1 MMSTPAG
8 DKIKQIIDHS
18 GPEPPSQRARKR
30 TLEEDGSLE
39 TTTAGLS
46 GGTGDAQTSSNKMQR
61 STSPAT
67 SAHLTKTGRV
77 SKASKG
83 MPVHHCDCGKTYTR
97 AEHLR
102 RHQQNHKPEAF
113 SCDVDGCERV
123 FSREDLLIR
132 HRAKQHDLPQSSDGL
147 VSYTTQTKTESY
159 GISPSPPRHTASV
172 LENDQPHTSS
182 IPLQSSPSSTTCV
195 RKNYIPIT
203 QLQPSAL
210 AVDAGILDFESSEQP
225 NWSANLPALSQFGN
239 GFHVAEHTTE
249 QFSQFPL
256 TLDTNQS
263 WITGCTTL
271 DVSHSPGSANSTVPT
286 SFWRGASPSSF
297 QPYTPASDTS
307 VCMSRSRADLLGYP
321 SSGDIS
327 GDMTDILPKCR
338 DLLEQDQLVTPTS
351 APQNIGVR
359 QYHHRV
365 DNEQRYLDAY
375 WRLVHPT
382 WPILHRPTFDLSYIS
397 PLLRSAMLT
406 LGACSTGHQIDSGNA
421 CILHKRCLKVIKDRT
436 INSSH
441 SYRICDMQAI
451 LLVELFST
459 YQSRRPPLQVSRP
472 FQDNY
477 CTLAR
482 DVDTNSPNMLFTSH
496 ESFEF
501 AQDFAAV
508 TFGCESKQRLLA
520 AYYILDQEQAK
531 LFGRH
536 VTDVPDLIPANLDL
550 PQPVRIWDLDLAPG
564 SADDW
569 HYENRGSLGHAV
581 ISCPYLAVSAGEPF
595 DVFMTTLALTYS
607 SSGGRDTALVSQNL
621 VSDLGLPAPLLNSA
635 HVELVR
641 QTRALCS
648 TTPIRA
654 LLATA
659 GESWVM
665 AEKLSLYA
673 DYKAAQETVRLW
685 TSTSADHALAHA
697 LQIIRLHRL
706 HPKTLLFY
714 HEWSL
719 HLASLVIWACT
730 YARRSPNESLRLS
743 IPLSTNAGSV
753 VQVDELDKALA
764 GLEQVATSGSVVW
777 EDAKRVLS
785 WAKTRMEKSGVMR
798 FRGLVSGAIDV
809 LQTLVA
815 RGEEDDWF

>member
-1 MMSTPAG
+1 MMSLPAG
-8 DKIKQIIDHS
+8 DKTKQIIDNS
-18 GPEPPSQRARKR
+18 RPEPQRTRKR
-30 TLEEDGSLE
+30 TLEEDESFE
-39 TTTAGLS
+39 TTTSRLS
-46 GGTGDAQTSSNKMQR
+46 DGTGDAQTSSNKMQR
-61 STSPAT
+61 SASPAT

-102 RHQQNHKPEAF
+102 RHQQNHKPETF

-132 HRAKQHDLPQSSDGL
+132 HRAKQHDLPESSEDL
-147 VSYTTQTKTESY
+147 TSYTTQTKPDSY
-159 GISPSPPRHTASV
+159 GISPSPSQHIAPV
-172 LENDQPHTSS
+172 LQNDQPYTSS
-182 IPLQSSPSSTTCV
+182 IPHQPSPPSTAGV
-195 RKNYIPIT
+195 RKDYIPIT

-210 AVDAGILDFESSEQP
+210 AVDAGILGFESSEQP
-225 NWSANLPALSQFGN
+225 DWCANLPALSHFDN
-239 GFHVAEHTTE
+239 DFHVAEHTTE

-256 TLDTNQS
+256 TLNTNQS
-263 WITGCTTL
+263 WMTGCTTL
-271 DVSHSPGSANSTVPT
+271 DVSHSPASANSTAPT
-286 SFWRGASPSSF
+286 SFWRGASPNSF

-307 VCMSRSRADLLGYP
+307 VCMSRSRADLSGYP

-327 GDMTDILPKCR
+327 GDVTDILPKCR

-382 WPILHRPTFDLSYIS
+382 WPILHRPTFDLSYTS

-406 LGACSTGHQIDSGNA
+406 LGACNTGHQVDSGNA

-482 DVDTNSPNMLFTSH
+482 DCGPNFPNMFFTNH

-501 AQDFAAV
+501 TQDFSAV
-508 TFGCESKQRLLA
+508 DFGCESKQRLLA

-536 VTDVPDLIPANLDL
+536 VTDVPDLIPANLSV
-550 PQPVRIWDLDLAPG
+550 PQPVQIWDLDLAPG

-569 HYENRGSLGHAV
+569 HYQNRGSLGHAV
-581 ISCPYLAVSAGEPF
+581 ISCSYLGGSPGEPY
-595 DVFMTTLALTYS
+595 DIFMTILALTYS
-607 SSGGRDTALVSQNL
+607 SSGGRDTSPSSQDLVF
-621 VSDLGLPAPLLNSA
+621 DLDLPAAFPNSA
-635 HVELVR
+635 HTELVR
-641 QTRALCS
+641 QTHALCNS
-648 TTPIRA
+648 TPVRA

-706 HPKTLLFY
+706 HPKTSCIY

-719 HLASLVIWACT
+719 HLASLVVWACT
-730 YARRSPNESLRLS
+730 YARRSPTRSLRLS
-743 IPLSTNAGSV
+743 IPLSINAASV
-753 VQVDELDKALA
+753 VQADELDKALA
-764 GLEQVATSGSVVW
+764 GLELVGTNGSMVW
-777 EDAKRVLS
+777 EDKRRVLS
-785 WAKTRMEKSGVMR
+785 WAKTRMEKSGITR
-798 FRGLVSGAIDV
+798 FRGLVSGALDV

-815 RGEEDDWF
+815 RGDEDDWF

>member
-1 MMSTPAG
+1 MTSTPAD
-8 DKIKQIIDHS
+8 DKTKQIVDHS
-18 GPEPPSQRARKR
+18 ELELPSRRARKR
-30 TLEEDGSLE
+30 MLEEDETLE
-39 TTTAGLS
+39 TTTSSIS

-61 STSPAT
+61 STSPAA

-132 HRAKQHDLPQSSDGL
+132 HRAKQHDLPDSSEGL
-147 VSYTTQTKTESY
+147 ISYTTQTKPESY
-159 GISPSPPRHTASV
+159 GTSPSPPHYTASM
-172 LENDQPHTSS
+172 LQNDQPHASS
-182 IPLQSSPSSTTCV
+182 ISHRSSPSSTAGV
-195 RKNYIPIT
+195 RKDYIPIT

-210 AVDAGILDFESSEQP
+210 TVDAGILDLESSEQSD
-225 NWSANLPALSQFGN
+225 WCANLPAFDHFGN
-239 GFHVAEHTTE
+239 DFLVAEHTTE
-249 QFSQFPL
+249 QSNQFPL
-256 TLDTNQS
+256 TLETNQS
-263 WITGCTTL
+263 WSTGCTTL
-271 DVSHSPGSANSTVPT
+271 NASHSPASANSTVPT
-286 SFWRGASPSSF
+286 TFWRGASPISF

-307 VCMSRSRADLLGYP
+307 VYMSRSRADLSGYS

-327 GDMTDILPKCR
+327 GDVTDIMPKCR

-351 APQNIGVR
+351 VPQNIGVR
-359 QYHHRV
+359 QFHHRI

-382 WPILHRPTFDLSYIS
+382 WPILHRPTFDMSYTS

-406 LGACSTGHQIDSGNA
+406 LGACNTGHQIDSGNA

-436 INSSH
+436 INNSH

-451 LLVELFST
+451 LLVELFAT

-482 DVDTNSPNMLFTSH
+482 DCGVTSPSIFFKNH

-501 AQDFAAV
+501 VGDFSAV
-508 TFGCESKQRLLA
+508 TFGCESEQRLLA

-536 VTDVPDLIPANLDL
+536 VTDVPDLIPANLGL
-550 PQPVRIWDLDLAPG
+550 PQPVQVWDLDLALG

-581 ISCPYLAVSAGEPF
+581 VSCSYLGVSAGEPF
-595 DVFMTTLALTYS
+595 DVFMTTLALTYTT
-607 SSGGRDTALVSQNL
+607 SGGRDKSLDSQDLVA
-621 VSDLGLPAPLLNSA
+621 GLSSPASFLNSA
-635 HVELVR
+635 HIELAR
-641 QTRALCS
+641 QTHALCNA
-648 TTPIRA
+648 TPIRA

-673 DYKAAQETVRLW
+673 DYKTAQEAVRLW

-706 HPKTLLFY
+706 YPKTSCIY

-719 HLASLVIWACT
+719 HLASLVVWACT
-730 YARRSPNESLRLS
+730 YARRSPNERLQLS
-743 IPLSTNAGSV
+743 ILLSTSAGPV
-753 VQVDELDKALA
+753 VQVDELDRALA
-764 GLEQVATSGSVVW
+764 SLEQVGTNGSMVW
-777 EDAKRVLS
+777 EDTKRVLS

-798 FRGLVSGAIDV
+798 FRGLVSGAVDV

-815 RGEEDDWF
+815 RGDEDDWF